1 MTARRLLWSAALAAL
16 ALPVVAGRAPAQIAL
31 TITGGPATFPA
42 PTVTDYDAG
51 YVANPAGLAFQLGI
65 AGAATNRTTTVSIRA
80 SSATLGGGKPVSD
93 LEWRRADLGTWNQMS
108 VSDAVIES
116 RPVRK
121 NTLND
126 PWGNTVF
133 LRMRLTWAN
142 DAPATYTTDLVVTL
156 TVTTP

>member
-1 MTARRLLWSAALAAL
+1 VVAGRVLRSAALAAVTL
-16 ALPVVAGRAPAQIAL
+16 LIAARAPAQVTL
-31 TITGGPATFPA
+31 TVTGGPATFPA

-65 AGAATNRTTTVSIRA
+65 AGAAANRTTTVSIRA
-80 SSATLGGGKPVSD
+80 SSGTLGGGKPVSD